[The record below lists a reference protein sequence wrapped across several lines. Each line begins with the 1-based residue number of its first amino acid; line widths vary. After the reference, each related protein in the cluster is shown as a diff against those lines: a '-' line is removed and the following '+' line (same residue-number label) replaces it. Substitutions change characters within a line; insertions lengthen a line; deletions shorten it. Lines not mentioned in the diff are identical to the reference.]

1 MKKQVW
7 LIVISFLMISIKFSA
22 QVKDAKTDSLV
33 VNNPLKG
40 LKKAGPGD
48 IDPSK
53 PLMLDPTATPIY
65 FEDFSRIQEADF
77 MNVMVSGDYMP
88 EPYVDSNKVVRAF
101 VLRKATE
108 EEKSMMQK
116 MHGNRE
122 AELENK
128 NELIGKK
135 AIKFSVTD
143 IYGKNYSLKDLKGKV
158 IVMNF
163 WFVEC
168 KPCVMEMPELNEL
181 VEKYKGKDVVFLGF
195 ATNDKQKI
203 ERFLESKTYKY
214 NIIADSKEIA
224 DSYEV
229 KAFPTHIVID
239 RKAIISYYVTGFG
252 PTTIV
257 DLDRSIDSLLK

>member
-1 MKKQVW
+1 
-7 LIVISFLMISIKFSA
+7 MISIKFSA
-22 QVKDAKTDSLV
+22 QVKDTKTDSLV
-33 VNNPLKG
+33 INNPLKG

-48 IDPSK
+48 LDPGT
-53 PLMLDPTATPIY
+53 PLMLNPSVIPIY

-77 MNVMVSGDYMP
+77 MGVMVSGDYMP

-101 VLRKATE
+101 VMRKATD
-108 EEKSMMQK
+108 EEKKQMQQMQQMQGSMEADMQ
-116 MHGNRE
+116 NS
-122 AELENK
+122 
-128 NELIGKK
+128 NEHVGKK
-135 AIKFSVTD
+135 ALKFSVSD
-143 IYGKNYSLKDLKGKV
+143 IYGNSYSLKELKGKV

-214 NIIADSKEIA
+214 NVIADSKEIA
-224 DSYEV
+224 DWYEV

-252 PTTIV
+252 QTTIV